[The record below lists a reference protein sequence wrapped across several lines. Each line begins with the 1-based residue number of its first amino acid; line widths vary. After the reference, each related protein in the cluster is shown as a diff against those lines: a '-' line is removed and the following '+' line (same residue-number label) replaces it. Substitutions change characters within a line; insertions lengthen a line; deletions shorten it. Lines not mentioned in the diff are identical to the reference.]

1 MRRSAATFLSLILSV
16 ALAGCQKPEQEE
28 DLQEPSDQTALMQPD
43 YYTADPAAVV
53 TADDYTAVDDG
64 YSSASLTAT
73 GGGRTHL
80 VAKGD
85 TLYGL
90 ARQYYNNQGRWKDI
104 YAANGDR
111 VKDPNLIYVGQ
122 ELVIP

>member
-28 DLQEPSDQTALMQPD
+28 DLQESSDQAALMQPD
-43 YYTADPAAVV
+43 YFTADPAAAV
-53 TADDYTAVDDG
+53 TADDYTAADG
-64 YSSASLTAT
+64 GYPADSWTAT

-90 ARQYYNNQGRWKDI
+90 ARQYYNDQGRWKDI

>member
-16 ALAGCQKPEQEE
+16 ALAGCQEPEQEE
-28 DLQEPSDQTALMQPD
+28 DLQESSDQMALMQPD
-43 YYTADPAAVV
+43 YYTADPAAV

-64 YSSASLTAT
+64 YSSAALTAT

-90 ARQYYNNQGRWKDI
+90 ARQYYNDQGRWKDI